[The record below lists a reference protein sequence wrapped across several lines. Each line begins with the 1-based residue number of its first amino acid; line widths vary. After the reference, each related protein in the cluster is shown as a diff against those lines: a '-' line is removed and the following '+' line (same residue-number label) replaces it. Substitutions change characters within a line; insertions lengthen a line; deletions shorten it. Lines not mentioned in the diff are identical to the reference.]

1 MSPSHRCDSLIC
13 DIVPLL
19 IADRK
24 IMDVGRTNAVLYLK
38 HRYYLHDTPTS
49 QSTRV
54 KSNYQRKKTI
64 CILVDEVDVGLALK
78 FILEENGFRVE
89 LFNNPLIAL
98 EIIKVR
104 RYDLFLIDII
114 LPNMNGFQIFKE
126 IMQINKKAKVCFITA
141 FEEYAE
147 LFKDELSNLSISRFI
162 HKPIEGDELIKRV
175 NKMLSSKQNTV
186 K

>member
-1 MSPSHRCDSLIC
+1 MSRSHRCDSLIC

-19 IADRK
+19 IAERK
-24 IMDVGRTNAVLYLK
+24 IMDVGRTNAVLHLK
-38 HRYYLHDTPTS
+38 HRYYLQDTPTS
-49 QSTRV
+49 QSTRI

-64 CILVDEVDVGLALK
+64 CILDDEVDVGLTLK
-78 FILEENGFRVE
+78 FILEENGFKVE

-114 LPNMNGFQIFKE
+114 MPNMNGFQIF
-126 IMQINKKAKVCFITA
+126 KVCFITA

-147 LFKDELSNLSISRFI
+147 LFKDELSNLSITGFI

-186 K
+186 TYSK